1 MSCRDYCETCMRGS
15 RTTILGIR
23 NLPVTEGGAVHAALA
38 AAQTREGPARS
49 FEGRPSAAVF
59 HCAGMLMASLAQE
72 PEAVLP
78 VEAVPRAKP
87 SAPLA
92 SEGTA

>member
-1 MSCRDYCETCMRGS
+1 MNCRDSCETCMRGS
-15 RTTILGIR
+15 RSTLLGIR
-23 NLPVTEGGAVHAALA
+23 NSPAKGVPSHAALS
-38 AAQTREGPARS
+38 AAQSPERPAGI
-49 FEGRPSAAVF
+49 FEGRRPARAF
-59 HCAGMLMASLAQE
+59 HYAGMLRASLPQE

-92 SEGTA
+92 WEGTA

>member
-1 MSCRDYCETCMRGS
+1 MNCRDSCETCMRGS
-15 RTTILGIR
+15 RSTLLGIR
-23 NLPVTEGGAVHAALA
+23 NSPAKEGVPSHAALS
-38 AAQTREGPARS
+38 AAQSPERPAGI
-49 FEGRPSAAVF
+49 FEGRRPARAF
-59 HCAGMLMASLAQE
+59 HCAGMLRASLPPE